1 MTVIKKTLLFD
12 LHQCRG
18 AKFVMFAGYQMPVQY
33 SSGVM
38 KEHLHVRS
46 AAGLFD
52 VSHMGQIKVSS
63 KVGNQLELTHCL
75 EELMPCDLFNLKEG
89 RQCYSF
95 FTNEAGG
102 LLDDLMIA
110 NRGDH
115 FFLVVNASRKLDD
128 FLYLQDKIGDR
139 CNIELLDNRSLIAL
153 QGPSASSIL
162 EATNKKI
169 SEMFFLD
176 VRTIE
181 LFGINCWVSRSGYTG
196 EDGFELSVPNEDVTQ
211 IVEEILSF
219 ESVLP
224 IGLGARDSL
233 RLEAGLCLYGQDL
246 DKKITPVEASLSW
259 TIHKTRRMGGKNE
272 AGFIGHQVILNQLQ
286 SGTTM
291 KRVALLPKER
301 APIREGCKLFA
312 TSKSDM
318 SIGAVT
324 SGGFSPTLQK
334 PISQA
339 YIKCSFA
346 EINNEIFAE
355 VRGRRTPV
363 KVSSL
368 PFVETKYKLRKKGVI
383 NEIY

>member
-1 MTVIKKTLLFD
+1 M
-12 LHQCRG
+12 
-18 AKFVMFAGYQMPVQY
+18 Y
-33 SSGVM
+33 
-38 KEHLHVRS
+38 
-46 AAGLFD
+46 
-52 VSHMGQIKVSS
+52 
-63 KVGNQLELTHCL
+63 
-75 EELMPCDLFNLKEG
+75 
-89 RQCYSF
+89 
-95 FTNEAGG
+95 
-102 LLDDLMIA
+102 
-110 NRGDH
+110 

-169 SEMFFLD
+169 SEIFFLD